1 MHEPDPRA
9 DVRDVPDPF
18 ESGGPGGGSPG
29 PRGRGGCPVSSAR
42 CGGADLPAR
51 LRGSQL
57 LLAHDGGGPCPPR
70 PSRPCGAARRR
81 ARRYPQNHVRGA
93 QLGFDHQ
100 GRLPPSDLRGGV
112 GPAQPARSI
121 RTPGTPSRLAHGCD
135 GAVAFFAADEPRG
148 ARSPTFFRVKSL
160 GVVFF
165 RSGGD
170 GGVPLC
176 GVSSGCG
183 WFRGWLRVVE
193 GSVADHGVQGED
205 AAVGQGEQGLA
216 QGACPGPVCAGSR
229 RGRRDLSGRRRRT
242 GTWRVR
248 VSYCRCGRRARRG
261 SMSLS
266 GV

>member
-1 MHEPDPRA
+1 MSPTHL
-9 DVRDVPDPF
+9 
-18 ESGGPGGGSPG
+18 SPG
-29 PRGRGGCPVSSAR
+29 ARAAGVPAHEVGAGVDVVGGD
-42 CGGADLPAR
+42 GGAGLPAR

-148 ARSPTFFRVKSL
+148 ACSPTFFRKQGL
-160 GVVFF
+160 W
-165 RSGGD
+165 SGGP
-170 GGVPLC
+170 GESHPRAPTEPCLT
-176 GVSSGCG
+176 VSRYTALVILGHQND
-183 WFRGWLRVVE
+183 WTQAQWLR
-193 GSVADHGVQGED
+193 
-205 AAVGQGEQGLA
+205 
-216 QGACPGPVCAGSR
+216 R
-229 RGRRDLSGRRRRT
+229 RGH
-242 GTWRVR
+242 
-248 VSYCRCGRRARRG
+248 
-261 SMSLS
+261 
-266 GV
+266 